1 MQNSFRFSPIEKTK
15 FRPRS
20 LSPMIGF
27 TSKTPVSDANLTADL
42 MNHAYVLP
50 KFTNVDLSMPSG
62 SMTDSKVHDE
72 PRSSIFQKL
81 ALLEKLHKADLIRI
95 EQLERQV
102 KDLLQQL
109 ENMKQANKSL
119 LEEKGFAGGEL
130 HALYQNLFITDMKQ
144 QMTDMSNDVTRFR
157 SQKEQLRKEYES
169 VKKENGQLQ
178 ATIKRYRVILSNA
191 LKKPISAS
199 VESVEASSVLSG
211 LLSESDKTQGRL
223 SESSKKRLGSE
234 NNLQPPHGLRLNM
247 VTLSKIE
254 KLNVVLLQLN
264 NCTNV
269 NQLCKIMTRSAKA
282 LTKSQKVSIY
292 IISNKTRENYVQSY
306 SGSSDFIG
314 RVRMGNNWIIMHT
327 HKDAYQEE
335 PMFKKLDE
343 LKYPVRHA
351 DLLLMPIVYD
361 REISFVIQG
370 QDKKGEEHKNKVYT
384 PTDELLLKIVANAV
398 VLKIDSIFSAEQ
410 EKLELKHSSQ
420 VASVASRIISSL
432 SHRDIANRVRS
443 HLPQFFDFENAGI
456 VFIDNKSHQFYVMI
470 HDPSS
475 DDYFGDG
482 YLRFPFGIGLTGQA
496 ISRDGVSVFKNPKT
510 IPIYNPEIDNVGWV
524 HETKTIMM
532 GCLKDWS
539 GNLVGIIQLT
549 NKKYGEVEAK
559 DVKRL
564 ESMIDLLG
572 TCVATTNLTVEHFS
586 LTIKFKA
593 VMEKI
598 TKLVLDSDRTASDGE
613 FNSVVNQITNLK
625 NSFGDWV
632 KTRKTRII

>member
-1 MQNSFRFSPIEKTK
+1 
-15 FRPRS
+15 
-20 LSPMIGF
+20 MIGF
-27 TSKTPVSDANLTADL
+27 TSKTPISETNLPSDLL
-42 MNHAYVLP
+42 NHAYVLP
-50 KFTNVDLSMPSG
+50 KFTNVDMSLPS
-62 SMTDSKVHDE
+62 SSNIDSKTNDDQ
-72 PRSSIFQKL
+72 RASIFQKMT
-81 ALLEKLHKADLIRI
+81 LLEKLHKADLLRI

-102 KDLLQQL
+102 KDLMQQL
-109 ENMKQANKSL
+109 ETMKQANKSL
-119 LEEKGFAGGEL
+119 LEEKGFDGGEL

-144 QMTDMSNDVTRFR
+144 QMTDMSNDISRFR

-199 VESVEASSVLSG
+199 VESVEASSVFSG
-211 LLSESDKTQGRL
+211 LLSESDKTQGKL
-223 SESSKKRLGSE
+223 SDSSKKRLSSE
-234 NNLQPPHGLRLNM
+234 NNLQAPHGLRLNM
-247 VTLSKIE
+247 VTSSKIE
-254 KLNVVLLQLN
+254 KLNLVLLQLN

-269 NQLCKIMTRSAKA
+269 NQLCKVLTRSTKA

-292 IISNKTRENYVQSY
+292 LISNKTRENYVQSY
-306 SGSSDFIG
+306 SGSPDFIG
-314 RVRMGNNWIIMHT
+314 RVRLGNIWIIMHT

-335 PMFKKLDE
+335 PMFKKLEE

-370 QDKKGEEHKNKVYT
+370 QDKKGEENKSKVYT
-384 PTDELLLKIVANAV
+384 PIDELMLKIVGNAV
-398 VLKIDSIFSAEQ
+398 VLKLDSIFSAEQ
-410 EKLELKHSSQ
+410 EKLELNHSNQ
-420 VASVASRIISSL
+420 VAQVATRIISSL
-432 SHRDIANRVRS
+432 SHRDIANRVRDV
-443 HLPQFFDFENAGI
+443 LPHFFDFENAGI

-496 ISRDGVSVFKNPKT
+496 ISRDGVSVFNNPKT

-524 HETKTIMM
+524 HETKTIVM
-532 GCLKDWS
+532 GCLKDWN
-539 GNLVGIIQLT
+539 GNLIGIIQLT
-549 NKKYGEVEAK
+549 NKKYGEVAAK

-564 ESMIDLLG
+564 ESMLELLG

-598 TKLVLDSDRTASDGE
+598 TKMATESEKNAGDAEL
-613 FNSVVNQITNLK
+613 NSVVNQITNFK
-625 NSFGDWV
+625 NSFNDWV
-632 KTRKTRII
+632 KTRKTRFL